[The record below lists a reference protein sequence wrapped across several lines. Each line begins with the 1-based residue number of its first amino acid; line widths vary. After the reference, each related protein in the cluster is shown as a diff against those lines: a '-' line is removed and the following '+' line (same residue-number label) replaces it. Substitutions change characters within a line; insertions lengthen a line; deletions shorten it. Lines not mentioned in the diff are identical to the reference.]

1 MPCYQILCK
10 PIRIVKYNIYIV
22 FIQSCT
28 PLKMKKILA
37 IRHYLSPACL
47 VIYTFVQRT
56 NPRESITSNVKAQ
69 CLIHM
74 HPHFPLFFI
83 EILTLL
89 QILFEYRK
97 NEIRH
102 VMLLPSLYHIILY
115 SKPSASAGI
124 LCKISNITISIK
136 AVIQVKHK
144 IQLSMSIILLCNL
157 IYVHPQFRW
166 FIVFYILCIHMS

>member
-1 MPCYQILCK
+1 MPYS
-10 PIRIVKYNIYIV
+10 YASAFSAFY
-22 FIQSCT
+22 
-28 PLKMKKILA
+28 
-37 IRHYLSPACL
+37 
-47 VIYTFVQRT
+47 
-56 NPRESITSNVKAQ
+56 
-69 CLIHM
+69 
-74 HPHFPLFFI
+74 I

-102 VMLLPSLYHIILY
+102 VLLLPSLYHIIFNFT
-115 SKPSASAGI
+115 PSASAGI

-166 FIVFYILCIHMS
+166 FIVVLHFMHTYVIKTSYHFLISIILLSCTYATILLNETI